1 MELSLSQSEW
11 KVMECLWIQG
21 PRTLMQMVKELEAAT
36 GWSASTIKTMVGRM
50 TAKGHIRYEE
60 GGRARLYY
68 PCLTREEAAARETES
83 LLRRAYRGKLGLLV
97 NTMVD
102 RQRLSDQELE
112 ELYAI
117 LDRAKGGS

>member
-11 KVMECLWIQG
+11 KVMECLWTRG
-21 PRTLMQMVKELEAAT
+21 PRTLMQMVKELEVTA
-36 GWSASTIKTMVGRM
+36 GWSASTIKTLVGRM

-60 GGRARLYY
+60 EGRARLYF
-68 PCLTREEAAARETES
+68 PCLTREEAAGRETES
-83 LLRRAYRGKLGLLV
+83 LLRRAYKGKLGLLV

-102 RQRLSDQELE
+102 RQKLSDQELE

-117 LDRAKGGS
+117 LDKAKEGR

>member
-11 KVMECLWIQG
+11 KVMECLWTQG
-21 PRTLMQMVKELEAAT
+21 PRTLMQMVKELEVTA
-36 GWSASTIKTMVGRM
+36 GWSASTIKTLVGRM

-60 GGRARLYY
+60 EGRARLYF
-68 PCLTREEAAARETES
+68 PCLTREEAAGRETES
-83 LLRRAYRGKLGLLV
+83 LLRRAYKGKLGLLV

-102 RQRLSDQELE
+102 RQKLSDQELE

-117 LDRAKGGS
+117 LDKAKEGR